1 MDIFLIIAIIVALS
15 ILLITSIYLLVYYQ
29 HPDDHNDAYAPKLI
43 VMLGFCLAGWTVL
56 MFPIDVANNEGYP
69 GCAGYDT
76 RFCGGLNMTGM
87 WNAVFWMIPIWTFI
101 LIPFATFY
109 YESDDGMLM
118 AGTAYDPNPVKRS
131 RIGQALCYQLFVLII
146 VGLIFLVTYLTLSD
160 TEIPV
165 ESYVATQSIS
175 SMISSQVYT
184 ISGSGN
190 FSITELQDMNSN
202 DSKYYNS
209 VSDNGEETI
218 TLQVSVS
225 TFFAG
230 LMAWLGWWLFAL
242 FGGIGLAA
250 LPLDMILAFVNR
262 PRHLD
267 AVEFA
272 EAQMSLRERVNE
284 LVDIGEMIKIERDQK
299 ATAGIQTSGWSFD
312 TDSRKAARD
321 ERQALLG
328 FKQAV
333 YLLEQDVEDFQ
344 AMSANYENYNPL
356 VPFISLICGLC
367 AAIMSIF
374 WFLHIFVFIVPDPPL
389 APFLNNY
396 FKWFDQWF
404 PLFGVLS
411 VALFVVYLLFCA
423 VKGCFKFGIR
433 FMFFQIHPMK
443 IGKTYMSSFM
453 FNIALVLLCALP
465 VVQFSQEAFSDYAA
479 FSEIRQIYGVQV
491 QNLKFFSRF
500 WTKNVFIFMFLAF
513 FLLTGVY
520 LACRPRDKAANPEA
534 LRDRL
539 RAHKQK

>member
-1 MDIFLIIAIIVALS
+1 MAA
-15 ILLITSIYLLVYYQ
+15 
-29 HPDDHNDAYAPKLI
+29 
-43 VMLGFCLAGWTVL
+43 
-56 MFPIDVANNEGYP
+56 
-69 GCAGYDT
+69 
-76 RFCGGLNMTGM
+76 M
-87 WNAVFWMIPIWTFI
+87 WDAVFWLVPIWVFV

-131 RIGQALCYQLFVLII
+131 RIGEAMCYEVFVLIV
-146 VGLIFLVTYLTLSD
+146 VGLIFLVTYLLLSD
-160 TEIPV
+160 TDIPV
-165 ESYVATQSIS
+165 QTYTMSSVSIS
-175 SMISSQVYT
+175 SMIPSQTYNLPAT
-184 ISGSGN
+184 GN
-190 FSITELQDMNSN
+190 FSINSLQDMNSADAQYYGAVQN
-202 DSKYYNS
+202 D
-209 VSDNGEETI
+209 GEETI

-230 LMAWLGWWLFAL
+230 LMAWLGWWLFAV

-250 LPLDMILAFVNR
+250 LPLDMVLEFVNR
-262 PRHLD
+262 PKHMD

-284 LVDIGEMIKIERDQK
+284 LVDIGELIKVERDQK
-299 ATAGIQTSGWSFD
+299 VTAGIKLTGWSI
-312 TDSRKAARD
+312 DSETRKAARD

-333 YLLEQDVEDFQ
+333 FLLEQDVEDFQ
-344 AMSANYENYNPL
+344 AMTVNYENYNPL
-356 VPFISLICGLC
+356 VPIISLILGIC
-367 AAIMSIF
+367 AAIMSLF

-396 FKWFDQWF
+396 FKWFDEWF

-423 VKGCFKFGIR
+423 VKGCFKFGVR

-443 IGKTYMSSFM
+443 VGKTYMSSFM
-453 FNIALVLLCALP
+453 FNIGLVLLCALP
-465 VVQFSQEAFSDYAA
+465 VVQFAQEAFSDYAA

-491 QNLKFFSRF
+491 QNLKFFSGF
-500 WTKNVFIFMFLAF
+500 FQKNVFIFIFLSF
-513 FLLTGVY
+513 FLLAGIY
-520 LACRPRDKAANPEA
+520 LACRPRDQSANAEA

-539 RAHKQK
+539 RANKRSQ